1 MVGILCREFANFCES
16 LDLTEE
22 QGRYGE
28 YSREVQSSGGAGP

>member
-1 MVGILCREFANFCES
+1 VNFRES

-28 YSREVQSSGGAGP
+28 YSLKVRSLGGAGS

>member
-1 MVGILCREFANFCES
+1 MNFREP

-28 YSREVQSSGGAGP
+28 YSQKVQSSGGAGP